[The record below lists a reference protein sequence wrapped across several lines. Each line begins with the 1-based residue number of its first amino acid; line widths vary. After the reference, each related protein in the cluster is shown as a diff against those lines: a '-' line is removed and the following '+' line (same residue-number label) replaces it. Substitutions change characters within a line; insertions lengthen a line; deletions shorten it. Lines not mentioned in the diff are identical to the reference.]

1 MVSVFIG
8 ICNIF
13 ISHTSS
19 GVSMSVLL
27 HPTSKGKVMNL
38 SYAKCSR
45 IKMPLLISAFLCPM
59 FALAASE
66 SESPDAKAPLVY
78 INQNVGFNV
87 KGYNYKQA
95 EFPCNIDKILVSNI
109 VDQAKRDGI
118 RVEPIGTADKI
129 LNGVI
134 PVVAIDIE
142 QLVLGREERQFG
154 TKQSNPL
161 PKVQVTVALIKGK
174 DDMVTAKHTC
184 AIMTLN
190 EFTPSTSV
198 LDLGNG
204 VTVCSATR
212 KCLRDL
218 SKDVVEWMAPQI

>member
-1 MVSVFIG
+1 MKLSFIK
-8 ICNIF
+8 
-13 ISHTSS
+13 SS
-19 GVSMSVLL
+19 QI
-27 HPTSKGKVMNL
+27 KL
-38 SYAKCSR
+38 S
-45 IKMPLLISAFLCPM
+45 LLIPALLCSVSTVAAPESAPL
-59 FALAASE
+59 
-66 SESPDAKAPLVY
+66 DAKAPLVY
-78 INQNVGFNV
+78 INQNIGFNV
-87 KGYNYKQA
+87 KGYKYKQS
-95 EFPCNIDKILVSNI
+95 EFPCDIDKVLVSNI

-142 QLVLGREERQFG
+142 QLVLGSEERQFG
-154 TKQSNPL
+154 TKQSNTL

-190 EFTPSTSV
+190 EFTPSTNV

-212 KCLRDL
+212 KCLKDL
-218 SKDVVEWMAPQI
+218 SKDVVEWVSPQVK